1 MLELKHIVQND
12 LIELELQSEELK
24 EYSLLENMLKRIP
37 ETIYLN
43 DSKII
48 LYILNEDK
56 NKT

>member
-1 MLELKHIVQND
+1 MGV
-12 LIELELQSEELK
+12 S
-24 EYSLLENMLKRIP
+24 ENMLKRIP